1 MTNKLYG
8 IDFGTY
14 AVKICRFR
22 QGICFH
28 QKSVIATK
36 GKDQIIAIG
45 DEAYEMVG
53 KQPEYIHIDFPIR
66 DGVVADY
73 DKMLALIN
81 CIAMDMARAGD
92 KMKGASFL
100 IAVPTEVTDV
110 EKKTYYDIIDASII
124 RPKRIRIV
132 EKPLADAIGCGIEID
147 NSHGSLI
154 VNIGADT
161 TEISVISQGGIV
173 LSRLC
178 SCGGSKFDD
187 AIIAAVR
194 RKYNLMIGTRTA
206 EQIKIGLVDLASDG
220 SGVMKAY
227 GRDYMSGLPREREIT
242 ADLVNK
248 AVAEP
253 LEIIMDAV
261 HSVLERI
268 PPEISADIY
277 RDGITFSGASSGL
290 GGLAEY
296 VTQST
301 GLKVNIAENGAT
313 SVADGL
319 AKVMEEERYSHLA
332 KPLKRTYYEND

>member
-1 MTNKLYG
+1 MTNKLFG

-14 AVKICRFR
+14 AIKIYHYR

-28 QKSVIATK
+28 QKSVIASR

-45 DEAYEMVG
+45 EEAYEMVG
-53 KQPEYIHIDFPIR
+53 KQPEYIDIDFPIR
-66 DGVVADY
+66 NGVVADY

-92 KMKGASFL
+92 KMKGASFI

-110 EKKTYYDIIDASII
+110 EKKTFYDIIDSSII

-132 EKPLADAIGCGIEID
+132 EKPLADALGCGIAID
-147 NSHGSLI
+147 DSHGSLM

-178 SCGGSKFDD
+178 SCGGTRFDE
-187 AIIAAVR
+187 AVIAAVR
-194 RKYNLMIGTRTA
+194 RKYNLMIGPRTA
-206 EQIKIGLVDLASDG
+206 EQVKIGLIDLASDG

-253 LEIIMDAV
+253 LETILDAI

-268 PPEISADIY
+268 PPEISADVY
-277 RDGITFSGASSGL
+277 RGGITISGASSAL
-290 GGLAEY
+290 GGLAY
-296 VTQST
+296 HVSQST
-301 GLKVNIAENGAT
+301 GLKVNIAPNGAT

-319 AKVMEEERYSHLA
+319 GRVMEDENYEHLA